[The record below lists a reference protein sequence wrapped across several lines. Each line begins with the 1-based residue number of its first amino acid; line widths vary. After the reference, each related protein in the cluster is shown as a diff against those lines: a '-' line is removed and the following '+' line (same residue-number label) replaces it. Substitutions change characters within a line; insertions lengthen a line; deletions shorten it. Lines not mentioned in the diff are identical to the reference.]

1 MSSTSKSNYL
11 RGWLLLMIFS
21 TTILTACTSQLP
33 TPPTPPPQHLTGNSH
48 LYYISKNGKNGDG
61 LSWSTAWN
69 ELDQINWSA
78 IQPGD
83 TVLIDGGSQQMIYTT
98 TLSIGKSGT
107 QTEPITIKKATN
119 AGRNGHVIIFGG
131 RKTPLPYC
139 NQPNYTVQTSGINA
153 TGISIGSASWIVIDG
168 GNWNGITIHGTGEEA
183 IYFNNG
189 SSNVT
194 LRNLETYDN
203 GAIDGSSPAAWG
215 GGILIYG
222 SNHIFDRVN
231 IHDDAGDAFQ
241 PSGMN
246 ITITRSWL
254 HQTREDPTQ
263 PGTPFNQ
270 CEHQD
275 GYQIWDGG
283 THTNI
288 TIENSIIGP
297 GEKEGTILGQ
307 TAFGSSQAA
316 IVNNVTLKNDLFIN
330 KVINIMGYSG
340 IKETGWNI
348 DHVTVIG
355 LKSTVALWLEGGNNS
370 VTNSIFV
377 NGHIVLPDGL
387 ANASGNC
394 QWNTD
399 GITAALEGQTVD
411 PQFMT
416 DSSSFND
423 STPLVQIAG
432 TNFAVQPNSPCA
444 GKGSSITSATQLIAE
459 HHDLPSK
466 MN

>member
-1 MSSTSKSNYL
+1 MIENMPSTSNNNYL
-11 RGWLLLMIFS
+11 RCWLLLLIFS
-21 TTILTACTSQLP
+21 TTTILTACTSQP
-33 TPPTPPPQHLTGNSH
+33 QTQYPPHVTGNSH
-48 LYYISKNGKNGDG
+48 LYYVSKNGKNGDG

-69 ELDQINWSA
+69 ELDKINWPV

-83 TVLIDGGSQQMIYTT
+83 TILIDGGPQQMIYTT
-98 TLSIGKSGT
+98 TLTIKKSGI
-107 QTEPITIKKATN
+107 QTGPITIKKATD

-131 RKTPLPYC
+131 RRTPLPYC
-139 NQPNYTVQTSGINA
+139 NQPGYTVQTIGINA
-153 TGISIGSASWIVIDG
+153 TAISIGSASWIVIDG
-168 GNWNGITIHGTGEEA
+168 GNWDGISIHGTGEEA
-183 IYFNNG
+183 VYFDNG
-189 SSNVT
+189 SSNDT
-194 LRNLETYDN
+194 IRNLETFDN

-222 SNHIFDRVN
+222 SNHIFERVN

-246 ITITRSWL
+246 ITITKSWL
-254 HQTREDPTQ
+254 HQSREDPTQ

-283 THTNI
+283 THNDI
-288 TIENSIIGP
+288 TVENSILGP

-307 TAFGSSQAA
+307 TPQGSSHAA

-330 KVINIMGYSG
+330 KVINIMGYPG
-340 IKETGWNI
+340 LKETGWNI
-348 DHVTVIG
+348 DHVTVVG
-355 LKSTVALWLEGGNNS
+355 LKLSVALWVEGDHHS
-370 VTNSIFV
+370 ITNSIFY
-377 NGHIVLPDGL
+377 NGHIILPDGL

-399 GITAALEGQTVD
+399 GNTSAIEGQTVD

-416 DSSSFND
+416 DASSFND
-423 STPLVQIAG
+423 STPLVQMADA
-432 TNFAVQPNSPCA
+432 NFAVQPNSPCA
-444 GKGSSITSATQLIAE
+444 GLGSSITSVTQLIAWS
-459 HHDLPSK
+459 P
-466 MN
+466 